1 MGESL
6 PSNQESIP
14 ARTPEF
20 RLGEN
25 IPSKQIGLD
34 AELPIRQAFDENPGK
49 GIALLFQMYYP
60 QLCSHVLRF
69 VSSKAIAEDLVSDI
83 FYEFH
88 SQGLY
93 RSVQTS
99 FRAYLFASIR
109 HRAFD
114 YVRTEMKRQTSLE
127 NAAAVS
133 VNDAQNPDSIT
144 QYEDLYHDVQIAI
157 NSMPHKRRQIYLMN
171 RFEGKKSHEIADEL
185 DLSARTVEAHLYQ
198 AFRQLRDALRDKW
211 LILAVLFIY

>member
-1 MGESL
+1 MEDLL
-6 PSNQESIP
+6 PPNQENIP
-14 ARTPEF
+14 TRPPEF
-20 RLGEN
+20 KLGKTL
-25 IPSKQIGLD
+25 PSKQIGLD
-34 AELPIRQAFDENPGK
+34 TELPIRQAFEENPTT
-49 GIALLFQMYYP
+49 GIALLFRMYYP
-60 QLCSHVLRF
+60 QLCSHALRF

-144 QYEDLYHDVQIAI
+144 QYEDLYHDVQSVI
-157 NSMPHKRRQIYLMN
+157 NSMPLKRRQIYLMN

-185 DLSARTVEAHLYQ
+185 ELSTRTVEAHLYQ
-198 AFRQLRDALRDKW
+198 AFRQLRDTLRDKW
-211 LILAVLFIY
+211 LIVVMLFFC